1 MAKASMKPSRTER
14 SERAKVIHTEL
25 DETAALMNSM
35 QAQVLARVIEA
46 KAWNIH
52 RDCDGFS
59 ALREWLVST
68 FDFHLRVAADLAA
81 IARTAGKFQVLTET
95 ATSAAARIDR
105 VAAAVRRLD
114 ATKALRVYA
123 RAPYQ
128 EPVPSPFD
136 AEVSCPT
143 PEHLIAQYCIHA
155 TVKDVHAQLDELQ
168 AALDS
173 GEELLDGLGQQSL
186 QRLDLVETENGMFV
200 LSGLLSADT
209 GKLFA
214 KLLTT
219 AVPPPRQDEV
229 DQDGC
234 LPPAANRRAEA
245 FHQMVAAHG
254 ADPDAAK
261 RHGHTATL
269 HLSVDIDTLA
279 GHDTGRVATLEGD
292 PISLGKARLLACE
305 GLVIPNVFN
314 YRTGEAIELGRALRL
329 PNSAL
334 RRKLELEQPGGCAWT
349 GCHAPVQWTEAHH
362 IRHWA
367 NGGPTVAENLIL
379 LCRFHHG
386 RIHTPGWTITKTG
399 PGKALIVHHDGHED
413 TDPDLKCGCAD
424 WRTDTDL
431 DADFA
436 EDIANAFPTGL
447 YPEEWSETLK
457 PDLEAVAEQ
466 AETEQVMAAA
476 KTARAK
482 ARARFTTPTP
492 DPATALEPASAP
504 APEPG
509 QGQGYETSTPL
520 TEPRRA
526 CDLVSAAPALDYRPP
541 PVLTRPLRDAVVGKG
556 PHRSPARNRQ
566 RLRAPSHAQAPNR
579 TTSHPVPA
587 SRQNSIRPGTSPPT
601 ASATADRL
609 HRPPATAFV
618 AAIAQPGQPQHRPRQ
633 RTGGHCR
640 AQQATP
646 PDHSSAYSKH
656 PPPPP
661 RHLVIAA
668 IAQNDHHA
676 RPSPPTPPR
685 PLPGPAG
692 HPAGPHRH
700 EDSHVHAVSS
710 TGRCVVTG
718 YSLLATRYWC
728 GLTLYRSQIRSL
740 LPSRSVAVNHRQDC
754 SSPLTPLTSLPP
766 SFRSFSVVSRSS
778 TIRLHVAHAR
788 PGFAAMPLAGPS
800 SVSLRTGSPVSNT
813 AAWASLLATFKP
825 NADAYHSAAAAGSL
839 TGTNALP
846 ICVMTRTYPA
856 GPIPAHSVFSG
867 APGRPRRPPAR
878 TRPRSPTRSSTS

>member
-1 MAKASMKPSRTER
+1 MAKATRTPSRT
-14 SERAKVIHTEL
+14 ERAKVIHTTL
-25 DETAALMNSM
+25 DDAAATINALH
-35 QAQVLARVIEA
+35 ARVLSEVIEA

-59 ALREWLVST
+59 ALREWLVAT

-81 IARTAGKFQVLTET
+81 IARTAGKFTVLAET

-123 RAPYQ
+123 RTPYK

-229 DQDGC
+229 DADGS

-245 FHQMVAAHG
+245 FHQMIAAHG
-254 ADPDAAK
+254 ADPHAAK
-261 RHGHTATL
+261 RHGHTAML
-269 HLSVDIDTLA
+269 HLSVDIETLA
-279 GHDTGRVATLEGD
+279 GEDTGRVPTLEGD

-334 RRKLELEQPGGCAWT
+334 RRKLELEQPGGCAWS
-349 GCHAPVQWTEAHH
+349 GCLAPVQWTEAHH

-386 RIHTPGWTITKTG
+386 RIHTPGWTIQKTG

-413 TDPDLKCGCAD
+413 TDPDLKCGCSD
-424 WRTDTDL
+424 WRTDADL

-457 PDLEAVAEQ
+457 PDLEAAAEQ
-466 AETEQVMAAA
+466 AETEQVMGAA
-476 KTARAK
+476 KAARAK
-482 ARARFTTPTP
+482 VRARFTTPTP
-492 DPATALEPASAP
+492 RPEPATEPEPASAP
-504 APEPG
+504 APEPEPGQG
-509 QGQGYETSTPL
+509 QGQGYETATPL
-520 TEPRRA
+520 TEPRRTH
-526 CDLVSAAPALDYRPP
+526 DLASAAPAPDYGPP
-541 PVLTRPLRDAVVGKG
+541 PFLGRPSRDAVAGKA
-556 PHRSPARNRQ
+556 PHRAPARNRQ
-566 RLRAPSHAQAPNR
+566 RLRAHPHAHTPNR
-579 TTSHPVPA
+579 TTGHPA
-587 SRQNSIRPGTSPPT
+587 SAAQPEPSATRHGTTDHPRDEQPDTSPP
-601 ASATADRL
+601 
-609 HRPPATAFV
+609 PTAFV
-618 AAIAQPGQPQHRPRQ
+618 AAIAQ
-633 RTGGHCR
+633 
-640 AQQATP
+640 
-646 PDHSSAYSKH
+646 
-656 PPPPP
+656 
-661 RHLVIAA
+661 
-668 IAQNDHHA
+668 NDHHT
-676 RPSPPTPPR
+676 RPFPPTPPR
-685 PLPGPAG
+685 PLQVSAG
-692 HPAGPHRH
+692 RPP
-700 EDSHVHAVSS
+700 
-710 TGRCVVTG
+710 
-718 YSLLATRYWC
+718 
-728 GLTLYRSQIRSL
+728 
-740 LPSRSVAVNHRQDC
+740 
-754 SSPLTPLTSLPP
+754 PLTTAPPTTVDSPPLGFTPGIKPGTKQDDRCKRLYIMSHACNHEVCMTQIAQQTS
-766 SFRSFSVVSRSS
+766 SGRSR
-778 TIRLHVAHAR
+778 
-788 PGFAAMPLAGPS
+788 
-800 SVSLRTGSPVSNT
+800 
-813 AAWASLLATFKP
+813 
-825 NADAYHSAAAAGSL
+825 
-839 TGTNALP
+839 
-846 ICVMTRTYPA
+846 
-856 GPIPAHSVFSG
+856 
-867 APGRPRRPPAR
+867 
-878 TRPRSPTRSSTS
+878 

>member
-1 MAKASMKPSRTER
+1 MKPSKTERTER
-14 SERAKVIHTEL
+14 AAAIHTNL
-25 DETAALMNSM
+25 DEAAALMNSVH
-35 QAQVLARVIEA
+35 ARVLSDVIEA

-81 IARTAGKFQVLTET
+81 IARTAGKFTVLAET

-123 RAPYQ
+123 RAPYK

-136 AEVSCPT
+136 ADTLCPT

-168 AALDS
+168 AALDN

-245 FHQMVAAHG
+245 FHQVLAAHG
-254 ADPDAAK
+254 ADPNAAK
-261 RHGHTATL
+261 RHGHTTTL
-269 HLSVDIDTLA
+269 HLSVDIETLA
-279 GHDTGRVATLEGD
+279 GEDTGRVATLEGD

-334 RRKLELEQPGGCAWT
+334 RRKLELEQPGGCAWS
-349 GCHAPVQWTEAHH
+349 GCLAPVQWTEAHH
-362 IRHWA
+362 IVHWA
-367 NGGPTVAENLIL
+367 NGGPTVAENLVL

-399 PGKALIVHHDGHED
+399 PGKALIVHHEGHED

-431 DADFA
+431 DADFTD
-436 EDIANAFPTGL
+436 DIANAFPTGL

-457 PDLEAVAEQ
+457 PDLEAAAEQ
-466 AETEQVMAAA
+466 AETEQVIAAA

-492 DPATALEPASAP
+492 TPQPATEPEPASPP
-504 APEPG
+504 APGKGQRPG
-509 QGQGYETSTPL
+509 YGTSTPL
-520 TEPRRA
+520 TEATRSR
-526 CDLVSAAPALDYRPP
+526 DLASAAPAPAPDYGPP
-541 PVLTRPLRDAVVGKG
+541 PFLICPLRDAVAGKA

-566 RLRAPSHAQAPNR
+566 RLRALSRAYQPPKPAPSALDPSYAPPDR
-579 TTSHPVPA
+579 TTHRPSTAAPSRPHATEHRPQSYPNTAAQPGPRA
-587 SRQNSIRPGTSPPT
+587 SPTRPHRP
-601 ASATADRL
+601 ASATTT
-609 HRPPATAFV
+609 RPPP
-618 AAIAQPGQPQHRPRQ
+618 AA
-633 RTGGHCR
+633 
-640 AQQATP
+640 
-646 PDHSSAYSKH
+646 
-656 PPPPP
+656 
-661 RHLVIAA
+661 L
-668 IAQNDHHA
+668 
-676 RPSPPTPPR
+676 
-685 PLPGPAG
+685 LF
-692 HPAGPHRH
+692 
-700 EDSHVHAVSS
+700 
-710 TGRCVVTG
+710 
-718 YSLLATRYWC
+718 SLLQRRT
-728 GLTLYRSQIRSL
+728 
-740 LPSRSVAVNHRQDC
+740 V
-754 SSPLTPLTSLPP
+754 
-766 SFRSFSVVSRSS
+766 
-778 TIRLHVAHAR
+778 LH
-788 PGFAAMPLAGPS
+788 L
-800 SVSLRTGSPVSNT
+800 
-813 AAWASLLATFKP
+813 
-825 NADAYHSAAAAGSL
+825 
-839 TGTNALP
+839 
-846 ICVMTRTYPA
+846 
-856 GPIPAHSVFSG
+856 
-867 APGRPRRPPAR
+867 RRPPMTPLPFPASTGH
-878 TRPRSPTRSSTS
+878 TRHRVEPLQPSFASLPELEVALDDSG

>member
-1 MAKASMKPSRTER
+1 MAKASMKTSRTER
-14 SERAKVIHTEL
+14 SERAQAIHTNL
-25 DETAALMNSM
+25 DSAAAMIN
-35 QAQVLARVIEA
+35 QVHAKVLADVIEA

-59 ALREWLVST
+59 ALREWLVAT

-95 ATSAAARIDR
+95 ATSARARIDR

-123 RAPYQ
+123 RTPYR

-136 AEVSCPT
+136 AETFCPT

-229 DQDGC
+229 DADGC

-245 FHQMVAAHG
+245 FHQVLAAHG
-254 ADPDAAK
+254 ADPNAAK
-261 RHGHTATL
+261 RHGHTAIL
-269 HLSVDIDTLA
+269 HLSVDIETLA
-279 GHDTGRVATLEGD
+279 GDDTGRVPTLEGD

-329 PNSAL
+329 PSSAL
-334 RRKLELEQPGGCAWT
+334 RRKLELEQPGGCAWS
-349 GCHAPVQWTEAHH
+349 GCLAPVQWTEAHH

-386 RIHTPGWTITKTG
+386 RIHTPGWSITKTG
-399 PGKALIVHHDGHED
+399 PGKALIVHHEGHED

-431 DADFA
+431 DLDFA

-457 PDLEAVAEQ
+457 PDLEAAAER

-476 KTARAK
+476 KAARAK

-492 DPATALEPASAP
+492 RPEPEPAS

-509 QGQGYETSTPL
+509 QGQRREYGTSTPL
-520 TEPRRA
+520 TEAMRTH
-526 CDLVSAAPALDYRPP
+526 DLASAAPAPDYGPP
-541 PVLTRPLRDAVVGKG
+541 PFLTCPLRDAVAGKA
-556 PHRSPARNRQ
+556 PHRSPARNRTPGSSPFPCPHPEPDH
-566 RLRAPSHAQAPNR
+566 RSPRIRRPASPSPTRHEPTDHLRDGRPPPPSTCHSFCRRHSAERPSHP
-579 TTSHPVPA
+579 PVPA
-587 SRQNSIRPGTSPPT
+587 NAPASIAG
-601 ASATADRL
+601 L
-609 HRPPATAFV
+609 N
-618 AAIAQPGQPQHRPRQ
+618 
-633 RTGGHCR
+633 RT
-640 AQQATP
+640 P
-646 PDHSSAYSKH
+646 
-656 PPPPP
+656 
-661 RHLVIAA
+661 
-668 IAQNDHHA
+668 A
-676 RPSPPTPPR
+676 RP
-685 PLPGPAG
+685 
-692 HPAGPHRH
+692 H
-700 EDSHVHAVSS
+700 
-710 TGRCVVTG
+710 
-718 YSLLATRYWC
+718 
-728 GLTLYRSQIRSL
+728 
-740 LPSRSVAVNHRQDC
+740 
-754 SSPLTPLTSLPP
+754 
-766 SFRSFSVVSRSS
+766 
-778 TIRLHVAHAR
+778 
-788 PGFAAMPLAGPS
+788 
-800 SVSLRTGSPVSNT
+800 
-813 AAWASLLATFKP
+813 
-825 NADAYHSAAAAGSL
+825 
-839 TGTNALP
+839 
-846 ICVMTRTYPA
+846 
-856 GPIPAHSVFSG
+856 
-867 APGRPRRPPAR
+867 RRPPQPA
-878 TRPRSPTRSSTS
+878 TPTVPPPHHRCLGAE

>member
-1 MAKASMKPSRTER
+1 MAKATRKPSRTER
-14 SERAKVIHTEL
+14 SERAAAIHTHL
-25 DETAALMNSM
+25 DEAAALMNS
-35 QAQVLARVIEA
+35 VHARVLSDVIDA

-81 IARTAGKFQVLTET
+81 IARTAGKFTVLAET

-123 RAPYQ
+123 RTPYK

-136 AEVSCPT
+136 VETLCPT

-229 DQDGC
+229 DADGS

-245 FHQMVAAHG
+245 FHQVLAAHG
-254 ADPDAAK
+254 NDPHAAK

-349 GCHAPVQWTEAHH
+349 GCLAPVQWTEAHH

-399 PGKALIVHHDGHED
+399 PGKALIVHHEGHED
-413 TDPDLKCGCAD
+413 TDPDLTCGCAD
-424 WRTDTDL
+424 WRTDADL
-431 DADFA
+431 DADFSD
-436 EDIANAFPTGL
+436 DIANAFPTGL

-457 PDLEAVAEQ
+457 PDLEAAAEQ

-482 ARARFTTPTP
+482 LRARFTTPTP
-492 DPATALEPASAP
+492 RPEPATEPEPASAP
-504 APEPG
+504 TPDPE
-509 QGQGYETSTPL
+509 QGQRREYETSTPL
-520 TEPRRA
+520 TEAKQIREP
-526 CDLVSAAPALDYRPP
+526 VGAAPAPDYGPP
-541 PVLTRPLRDAVVGKG
+541 PVLTRPLRDAVAGKT
-556 PHRSPARNRQ
+556 PHRPPARNRQ
-566 RLRAPSHAQAPNR
+566 RLRAHSHAHTPNR
-579 TTSHPVPA
+579 TTDPSNPPRSQSQSDPA
-587 SRQNSIRPGTSPPT
+587 RH
-601 ASATADRL
+601 
-609 HRPPATAFV
+609 HRPPPRRPTRHQPTSHRFCRRHS
-618 AAIAQPGQPQHRPRQ
+618 AAGPS
-633 RTGGHCR
+633 T
-640 AQQATP
+640 TP
-646 PDHSSAYSKH
+646 T
-656 PPPPP
+656 
-661 RHLVIAA
+661 
-668 IAQNDHHA
+668 
-676 RPSPPTPPR
+676 PPTPPR
-685 PLPGPAG
+685 PLPDSTGDPAR
-692 HPAGPHRH
+692 PHRVPH
-700 EDSHVHAVSS
+700 GPGAFRR
-710 TGRCVVTG
+710 T
-718 YSLLATRYWC
+718 
-728 GLTLYRSQIRSL
+728 
-740 LPSRSVAVNHRQDC
+740 SRRGG
-754 SSPLTPLTSLPP
+754 
-766 SFRSFSVVSRSS
+766 
-778 TIRLHVAHAR
+778 TI
-788 PGFAAMPLAGPS
+788 AANFV
-800 SVSLRTGSPVSNT
+800 VSLR
-813 AAWASLLATFKP
+813 WLL
-825 NADAYHSAAAAGSL
+825 
-839 TGTNALP
+839 
-846 ICVMTRTYPA
+846 V
-856 GPIPAHSVFSG
+856 
-867 APGRPRRPPAR
+867 RP
-878 TRPRSPTRSSTS
+878 

>member
-1 MAKASMKPSRTER
+1 MAKASMKPSKTERTER
-14 SERAKVIHTEL
+14 AQAIHTHL
-25 DETAALMNSM
+25 DEAAALMNS
-35 QAQVLARVIEA
+35 VHARVLSDVIDA

-81 IARTAGKFQVLTET
+81 IARTAGKFTVLAET

-123 RAPYQ
+123 RTPCK

-136 AEVSCPT
+136 ADILCPT

-229 DQDGC
+229 DQDGS

-254 ADPDAAK
+254 ADPNAAK
-261 RHGHTATL
+261 RHGHTAML
-269 HLSVDIDTLA
+269 HLSVDIETLA
-279 GHDTGRVATLEGD
+279 GEDTGRVATLEGD

-334 RRKLELEQPGGCAWT
+334 RRKLELEQPGGCAWS
-349 GCHAPVQWTEAHH
+349 GCLAPVQWTEAHH

-386 RIHTPGWTITKTG
+386 RIHTPGWTIQKTG

-413 TDPDLKCGCAD
+413 TDPDLTCGCSD
-424 WRTDTDL
+424 WRTDADL

-457 PDLEAVAEQ
+457 PDLEAAAEQ

-476 KTARAK
+476 KAARAK

-492 DPATALEPASAP
+492 QSETE
-504 APEPG
+504 PEP
-509 QGQGYETSTPL
+509 ETGTGTESSARTGPEPSTPL
-520 TEPRRA
+520 TEPKWTHS
-526 CDLVSAAPALDYRPP
+526 LVSAAPAPDYGPP
-541 PVLTRPLRDAVVGKG
+541 PFLGRPSRDAVAGKA
-556 PHRSPARNRQ
+556 PHRSPARTGDRV
-566 RLRAPSHAQAPNR
+566 RAHPHAPSPNR
-579 TTSHPVPA
+579 TTSHP
-587 SRQNSIRPGTSPPT
+587 
-601 ASATADRL
+601 ASA
-609 HRPPATAFV
+609 
-618 AAIAQPGQPQHRPRQ
+618 
-633 RTGGHCR
+633 
-640 AQQATP
+640 
-646 PDHSSAYSKH
+646 
-656 PPPPP
+656 
-661 RHLVIAA
+661 
-668 IAQNDHHA
+668 
-676 RPSPPTPPR
+676 
-685 PLPGPAG
+685 
-692 HPAGPHRH
+692 
-700 EDSHVHAVSS
+700 
-710 TGRCVVTG
+710 
-718 YSLLATRYWC
+718 
-728 GLTLYRSQIRSL
+728 
-740 LPSRSVAVNHRQDC
+740 
-754 SSPLTPLTSLPP
+754 
-766 SFRSFSVVSRSS
+766 
-778 TIRLHVAHAR
+778 
-788 PGFAAMPLAGPS
+788 AGPS
-800 SVSLRTGSPVSNT
+800 SAQPGT
-813 AAWASLLATFKP
+813 A
-825 NADAYHSAAAAGSL
+825 
-839 TGTNALP
+839 
-846 ICVMTRTYPA
+846 
-856 GPIPAHSVFSG
+856 
-867 APGRPRRPPAR
+867 PPA
-878 TRPRSPTRSSTS
+878 TSAPTSQRHPTCHRFCRRLGAE

>member
-1 MAKASMKPSRTER
+1 MATASMKPSRTER
-14 SERAKVIHTEL
+14 TERAAAIHTHL
-25 DETAALMNSM
+25 DEAAAMIN
-35 QAQVLARVIEA
+35 QAHAKVLADVIEA

-59 ALREWLVST
+59 ALREWLVAT

-81 IARTAGKFQVLTET
+81 IARTAGKFTILAQT

-123 RAPYQ
+123 RTPYR

-136 AEVSCPT
+136 ADTRCPT

-245 FHQMVAAHG
+245 FHQVLAAHG
-254 ADPDAAK
+254 ADPNAAK

-269 HLSVDIDTLA
+269 HLSVDIETLA
-279 GHDTGRVATLEGD
+279 GEDTGRVPTLEGD

-334 RRKLELEQPGGCAWT
+334 RRKLELEQPGGCAWS
-349 GCHAPVQWTEAHH
+349 GCLAPVQWTEAHH

-399 PGKALIVHHDGHED
+399 PGKALIVHHEGHED
-413 TDPDLKCGCAD
+413 TDPDLTCGCAD

-431 DADFA
+431 DQGFA

-457 PDLEAVAEQ
+457 PDLEAAAEQ

-476 KTARAK
+476 KAARAK

-492 DPATALEPASAP
+492 QPETAPEPASAP
-504 APEPG
+504 EPGQG

-520 TEPRRA
+520 TEAKQIREP
-526 CDLVSAAPALDYRPP
+526 VGAAPAPDYGPP
-541 PVLTRPLRDAVVGKG
+541 PVLTRPLRDAVAGKA
-556 PHRSPARNRQ
+556 PHTRPARNRQ
-566 RLRAPSHAQAPNR
+566 RLRVHSHARTPNR
-579 TTSHPVPA
+579 TTSNANTRRAA
-587 SRQNSIRPGTSPPT
+587 SPNPTRHGTTDHLRNEQPDTS
-601 ASATADRL
+601 
-609 HRPPATAFV
+609 PPATAFI
-618 AAIAQPGQPQHRPRQ
+618 AAPAQPSPPRHRSRQ

-640 AQQATP
+640 P
-646 PDHSSAYSKH
+646 
-656 PPPPP
+656 
-661 RHLVIAA
+661 
-668 IAQNDHHA
+668 
-676 RPSPPTPPR
+676 
-685 PLPGPAG
+685 
-692 HPAGPHRH
+692 
-700 EDSHVHAVSS
+700 
-710 TGRCVVTG
+710 
-718 YSLLATRYWC
+718 
-728 GLTLYRSQIRSL
+728 
-740 LPSRSVAVNHRQDC
+740 
-754 SSPLTPLTSLPP
+754 
-766 SFRSFSVVSRSS
+766 
-778 TIRLHVAHAR
+778 
-788 PGFAAMPLAGPS
+788 PLAIPGAHRS
-800 SVSLRTGSPVSNT
+800 R
-813 AAWASLLATFKP
+813 
-825 NADAYHSAAAAGSL
+825 HSG
-839 TGTNALP
+839 
-846 ICVMTRTYPA
+846 Y
-856 GPIPAHSVFSG
+856 
-867 APGRPRRPPAR
+867 
-878 TRPRSPTRSSTS
+878 

>member
-1 MAKASMKPSRTER
+1 MAKASTKPSRTER
-14 SERAKVIHTEL
+14 SERAKVIHTDL
-25 DETAALMNSM
+25 DEAASLINSAH
-35 QAQVLARVIEA
+35 AQVLARVIEA

-68 FDFHLRVAADLAA
+68 FDFHLRTAADLAA
-81 IARTAGKFQVLTET
+81 IARTAGKFTVLADT

-123 RAPYQ
+123 RTPYK

-136 AEVSCPT
+136 AETLCAT
-143 PEHLIAQYCIHA
+143 PEHLIAEYCVHA

-200 LSGLLSADT
+200 LSGLLSSDT

-219 AVPPPRQDEV
+219 ALPPPRQGELDE
-229 DQDGC
+229 DGC

-245 FHQMVAAHG
+245 FHQVLAAHG
-254 ADPDAAK
+254 ADPHAAK
-261 RHGHTATL
+261 RHGHTAIL
-269 HLSVDIDTLA
+269 HLSVDIETLA
-279 GHDTGRVATLEGD
+279 GEDTGRVATLEGD

-334 RRKLELEQPGGCAWT
+334 RRKLELEQPGGCAWS
-349 GCHAPVQWTEAHH
+349 GCLAPVQWTEAHH
-362 IRHWA
+362 IRHWV

-386 RIHTPGWTITKTG
+386 RIHTPGWSIQKTG

-413 TDPDLKCGCAD
+413 TDPDLKCGCSD

-431 DADFA
+431 DLGFA

-457 PDLEAVAEQ
+457 PDLEAAAER

-476 KTARAK
+476 KAARAK

-492 DPATALEPASAP
+492 QPETEPEPASAP
-504 APEPG
+504 ELG
-509 QGQGYETSTPL
+509 QGQRREYETSAAL
-520 TEPRRA
+520 TEAKRIREPVR
-526 CDLVSAAPALDYRPP
+526 AAPAPDYGPP
-541 PVLTRPLRDAVVGKG
+541 PFLTRPLREAVAGKA

-566 RLRAPSHAQAPNR
+566 RLRALLHAQAQNR
-579 TTSHPVPA
+579 TTNHPESAAQPE
-587 SRQNSIRPGTSPPT
+587 P
-601 ASATADRL
+601 SATRHGTTCHIRDGR
-609 HRPPATAFV
+609 
-618 AAIAQPGQPQHRPRQ
+618 
-633 RTGGHCR
+633 
-640 AQQATP
+640 
-646 PDHSSAYSKH
+646 
-656 PPPPP
+656 PPPPSTCS
-661 RHLVIAA
+661 RFCRRLSAA
-668 IAQNDHHA
+668 G
-676 RPSPPTPPR
+676 PSTTPIPPTHPP

-692 HPAGPHRH
+692 HPPDH
-700 EDSHVHAVSS
+700 
-710 TGRCVVTG
+710 TGANFRD
-718 YSLLATRYWC
+718 
-728 GLTLYRSQIRSL
+728 
-740 LPSRSVAVNHRQDC
+740 LP
-754 SSPLTPLTSLPP
+754 
-766 SFRSFSVVSRSS
+766 
-778 TIRLHVAHAR
+778 
-788 PGFAAMPLAGPS
+788 
-800 SVSLRTGSPVSNT
+800 
-813 AAWASLLATFKP
+813 
-825 NADAYHSAAAAGSL
+825 
-839 TGTNALP
+839 
-846 ICVMTRTYPA
+846 
-856 GPIPAHSVFSG
+856 
-867 APGRPRRPPAR
+867 
-878 TRPRSPTRSSTS
+878 

>member
-1 MAKASMKPSRTER
+1 MAKTSMKPSRTER
-14 SERAKVIHTEL
+14 SERAKVIHTDL
-25 DETAALMNSM
+25 DEAASLINSVH
-35 QAQVLARVIEA
+35 AEVLRRVIEA

-68 FDFHLRVAADLAA
+68 FDFHLRTAADLAA
-81 IARTAGKFQVLTET
+81 IARTAGKFTVLAET

-123 RAPYQ
+123 RTPYK

-200 LSGLLSADT
+200 LSGLLSSDT

-245 FHQMVAAHG
+245 FHQVLAAHG
-254 ADPDAAK
+254 SDPNAAK
-261 RHGHTATL
+261 RHGHTAIL
-269 HLSVDIDTLA
+269 HLSVDIETLA
-279 GHDTGRVATLEGD
+279 GEDTGRVATLEGD

-314 YRTGEAIELGRALRL
+314 YRTGDAIELGRALRL

-349 GCHAPVQWTEAHH
+349 GCLAPVQWTEAHH

-386 RIHTPGWTITKTG
+386 RIHTPGWSITKTG

-431 DADFA
+431 DLGFA

-447 YPEEWSETLK
+447 YPEEWSEALK
-457 PDLEAVAEQ
+457 PDLEAAAEQ
-466 AETEQVMAAA
+466 AETAQFMAAA
-476 KTARAK
+476 KAARAK

-492 DPATALEPASAP
+492 TPTPTPNPATEPEPASAP
-504 APEPG
+504 APEPEP
-509 QGQGYETSTPL
+509 GQGYETAIPSNEAKRSREPVGATPTPDYGLPPFL
-520 TEPRRA
+520 T
-526 CDLVSAAPALDYRPP
+526 C
-541 PVLTRPLRDAVVGKG
+541 PLRDTVAGKA

-566 RLRAPSHAQAPNR
+566 RLRAHSHAHTPNR
-579 TTSHPVPA
+579 TTSNANTRRQASPSPTRHGPTDHRRDEQQPHPTRHRFYRRHCAERPSHPPVPA
-587 SRQNSIRPGTSPPT
+587 NAP
-601 ASATADRL
+601 
-609 HRPPATAFV
+609 
-618 AAIAQPGQPQHRPRQ
+618 AAIAGLNRP
-633 RTGGHCR
+633 
-640 AQQATP
+640 P
-646 PDHSSAYSKH
+646 PDHTGTNSRH
-656 PPPPP
+656 PPLPAPPP
-661 RHLVIAA
+661 HHRCHCAERPSHPPVPANTWAA
-668 IAQNDHHA
+668 I
-676 RPSPPTPPR
+676 S
-685 PLPGPAG
+685 G
-692 HPAGPHRH
+692 
-700 EDSHVHAVSS
+700 
-710 TGRCVVTG
+710 
-718 YSLLATRYWC
+718 
-728 GLTLYRSQIRSL
+728 
-740 LPSRSVAVNHRQDC
+740 LPSR
-754 SSPLTPLTSLPP
+754 
-766 SFRSFSVVSRSS
+766 
-778 TIRLHVAHAR
+778 LHPRGR
-788 PGFAAMPLAGPS
+788 PHPS
-800 SVSLRTGSPVSNT
+800 SAKVSEGGGQSPNS
-813 AAWASLLATFKP
+813 
-825 NADAYHSAAAAGSL
+825 SL
-839 TGTNALP
+839 T
-846 ICVMTRTYPA
+846 R
-856 GPIPAHSVFSG
+856 
-867 APGRPRRPPAR
+867 
-878 TRPRSPTRSSTS
+878 

>member
-14 SERAKVIHTEL
+14 SERAKVIHTDL
-25 DETAALMNSM
+25 DEAASLINSVH
-35 QAQVLARVIEA
+35 AGVLRRVIEA

-59 ALREWLVST
+59 ALREWLVAT

-81 IARTAGKFQVLTET
+81 IARTAGKFQVLAET
-95 ATSAAARIDR
+95 ATSARARIDR

-123 RAPYQ
+123 RTPYK

-136 AEVSCPT
+136 AETLCAT

-219 AVPPPRQDEV
+219 AVPPPRQDEL
-229 DQDGC
+229 DEDGC

-245 FHQMVAAHG
+245 FHQVLAAHG
-254 ADPDAAK
+254 ADPNAAK
-261 RHGHTATL
+261 RHGHTAIL
-269 HLSVDIDTLA
+269 HLSVDIETLA
-279 GHDTGRVATLEGD
+279 GEDTGRVATLEGD

-334 RRKLELEQPGGCAWT
+334 RRKLELEQPGGCAWN
-349 GCHAPVQWTEAHH
+349 GCLAPVQWTEAHH

-386 RIHTPGWTITKTG
+386 RIHTPGWTIQKTG
-399 PGKALIVHHDGHED
+399 PGKALIVHHEGHED
-413 TDPDLKCGCAD
+413 TDPDLKCGCSD

-431 DADFA
+431 DLGFA

-457 PDLEAVAEQ
+457 PDLEAAAEQ

-476 KTARAK
+476 KAARAK

-492 DPATALEPASAP
+492 QPETEPEPPSAP
-504 APEPG
+504 TPEPEPEPEP
-509 QGQGYETSTPL
+509 GYETSTPL
-520 TEPRRA
+520 PEPRRA
-526 CDLVSAAPALDYRPP
+526 CDLVSAAPAPDYGPP
-541 PVLTRPLRDAVVGKG
+541 PVLTRPLRDVVAGKA

-566 RLRAPSHAQAPNR
+566 RLRALHHAQTPNR
-579 TTSHPVPA
+579 HTNHPAPGSRLPA
-587 SRQNSIRPGTSPPT
+587 PGSRLPAPGSRLPAPGSRLQVNANPTRPDPARHGT
-601 ASATADRL
+601 A
-609 HRPPATAFV
+609 PPATSA
-618 AAIAQPGQPQHRPRQ
+618 
-633 RTGGHCR
+633 
-640 AQQATP
+640 P
-646 PDHSSAYSKH
+646 PD
-656 PPPPP
+656 
-661 RHLVIAA
+661 
-668 IAQNDHHA
+668 
-676 RPSPPTPPR
+676 RPSPAATCFC
-685 PLPGPAG
+685 
-692 HPAGPHRH
+692 
-700 EDSHVHAVSS
+700 
-710 TGRCVVTG
+710 RC
-718 YSLLATRYWC
+718 
-728 GLTLYRSQIRSL
+728 
-740 LPSRSVAVNHRQDC
+740 P
-754 SSPLTPLTSLPP
+754 
-766 SFRSFSVVSRSS
+766 
-778 TIRLHVAHAR
+778 
-788 PGFAAMPLAGPS
+788 
-800 SVSLRTGSPVSNT
+800 
-813 AAWASLLATFKP
+813 
-825 NADAYHSAAAAGSL
+825 
-839 TGTNALP
+839 
-846 ICVMTRTYPA
+846 
-856 GPIPAHSVFSG
+856 
-867 APGRPRRPPAR
+867 
-878 TRPRSPTRSSTS
+878 

>member
-14 SERAKVIHTEL
+14 TERAAAIHTDL
-25 DETAALMNSM
+25 DEAAAAINALH
-35 QAQVLARVIEA
+35 ADILARVIEA

-68 FDFHLRVAADLAA
+68 FDFHLRTAADLAA

-95 ATSAAARIDR
+95 ATSARARIDR

-123 RAPYQ
+123 RTPYK

-136 AEVSCPT
+136 ADTRCPT

-168 AALDS
+168 AALDN
-173 GEELLDGLGQQSL
+173 GQELLDGLGQQSL

-245 FHQMVAAHG
+245 FHQVLAAHG
-254 ADPDAAK
+254 ADPNAAK
-261 RHGHTATL
+261 RHGHTAIL
-269 HLSVDIDTLA
+269 HLSVGIETLA
-279 GHDTGRVATLEGD
+279 GEDTGRVPTLEGD

-349 GCHAPVQWTEAHH
+349 GCLAPVQWTEAHH

-386 RIHTPGWTITKTG
+386 RIHTPGWTMQKTG

-413 TDPDLKCGCAD
+413 TDPDLTCGCSD

-436 EDIANAFPTGL
+436 DDIANAFPTGL

-457 PDLEAVAEQ
+457 PDLEAAAEQ
-466 AETEQVMAAA
+466 ADLEDALAAA
-476 KTARAK
+476 KAARAK
-482 ARARFTTPTP
+482 LRARFTTPTP
-492 DPATALEPASAP
+492 RPEPATEPEPAS

-509 QGQGYETSTPL
+509 QGQRREYETATPFG
-520 TEPRRA
+520 EPRRTR
-526 CDLVSAAPALDYRPP
+526 DLASAIPAPDYGPP
-541 PVLTRPLRDAVVGKG
+541 PFLIRPLRDAVAGKA
-556 PHRSPARNRQ
+556 PHRAPARSRQ
-566 RLRAPSHAQAPNR
+566 RLRAHSHARSPNR
-579 TTSHPVPA
+579 TTSNANTRHQASPSPTRHGTTDHPRA
-587 SRQNSIRPGTSPPT
+587 
-601 ASATADRL
+601 A
-609 HRPPATAFV
+609 RPP
-618 AAIAQPGQPQHRPRQ
+618 QP
-633 RTGGHCR
+633 
-640 AQQATP
+640 
-646 PDHSSAYSKH
+646 S
-656 PPPPP
+656 
-661 RHLVIAA
+661 RHLLLSLPIV
-668 IAQNDHHA
+668 QGDHHV
-676 RPSPPTPPR
+676 RPFPPTPPR

-692 HPAGPHRH
+692 PRP
-700 EDSHVHAVSS
+700 
-710 TGRCVVTG
+710 TTTTPMT
-718 YSLLATRYWC
+718 ATD
-728 GLTLYRSQIRSL
+728 
-740 LPSRSVAVNHRQDC
+740 P
-754 SSPLTPLTSLPP
+754 
-766 SFRSFSVVSRSS
+766 
-778 TIRLHVAHAR
+778 
-788 PGFAAMPLAGPS
+788 
-800 SVSLRTGSPVSNT
+800 
-813 AAWASLLATFKP
+813 
-825 NADAYHSAAAAGSL
+825 
-839 TGTNALP
+839 
-846 ICVMTRTYPA
+846 
-856 GPIPAHSVFSG
+856 G
-867 APGRPRRPPAR
+867 APGPLIVAALAQNDHHAHPFQPTPPQPFQA
-878 TRPRSPTRSSTS
+878 S

>member
-14 SERAKVIHTEL
+14 TERAKVIHTDL
-25 DETAALMNSM
+25 DEAASLINSVH
-35 QAQVLARVIEA
+35 AEVLRRVIEA

-81 IARTAGKFQVLTET
+81 IARTAGKFTVLAET

-114 ATKALRVYA
+114 ATKVLRVYA
-123 RAPYQ
+123 RTPYR

-136 AEVSCPT
+136 ADILCPT

-200 LSGLLSADT
+200 LSGLLSSDT

-229 DQDGC
+229 DQDGS

-245 FHQMVAAHG
+245 FHQVLAAHG
-254 ADPDAAK
+254 ADPNAAK
-261 RHGHTATL
+261 RHGHTAIL
-269 HLSVDIDTLA
+269 HLSVDIETLA
-279 GHDTGRVATLEGD
+279 GEDTGRVPTLEGD

-334 RRKLELEQPGGCAWT
+334 RRKLELEQPGGCAWN
-349 GCHAPVQWTEAHH
+349 GCRAPVQWTEAHH
-362 IRHWA
+362 IVHWA

-413 TDPDLKCGCAD
+413 TDPDLTCGCAD

-431 DADFA
+431 DLGFA

-457 PDLEAVAEQ
+457 PDLEAAAEQ

-476 KTARAK
+476 KAARAK
-482 ARARFTTPTP
+482 LRARFTTPTP
-492 DPATALEPASAP
+492 QHATEPEPPTAP

-509 QGQGYETSTPL
+509 QEQRRAYETATPFG
-520 TEPRRA
+520 EPRRTR
-526 CDLVSAAPALDYRPP
+526 DLASAIPAPDYGPP
-541 PVLTRPLRDAVVGKG
+541 PFLGCPLREAVAGKA
-556 PHRSPARNRQ
+556 PHRSPARNRTPGSSPFPCPGPEPDH
-566 RLRAPSHAQAPNR
+566 RSPRIRRAARPNPTRHEPTDHLRADQPTPPHLPQLLSLPWRR
-579 TTSHPVPA
+579 TTITP
-587 SRQNSIRPGTSPPT
+587 
-601 ASATADRL
+601 D
-609 HRPPATAFV
+609 
-618 AAIAQPGQPQHRPRQ
+618 RPRQ
-633 RTGGHCR
+633 RPRFHCR
-640 AQQATP
+640 SQQAT
-646 PDHSSAYSKH
+646 
-656 PPPPP
+656 
-661 RHLVIAA
+661 AA
-668 IAQNDHHA
+668 
-676 RPSPPTPPR
+676 
-685 PLPGPAG
+685 
-692 HPAGPHRH
+692 
-700 EDSHVHAVSS
+700 
-710 TGRCVVTG
+710 
-718 YSLLATRYWC
+718 
-728 GLTLYRSQIRSL
+728 
-740 LPSRSVAVNHRQDC
+740 
-754 SSPLTPLTSLPP
+754 
-766 SFRSFSVVSRSS
+766 
-778 TIRLHVAHAR
+778 
-788 PGFAAMPLAGPS
+788 
-800 SVSLRTGSPVSNT
+800 
-813 AAWASLLATFKP
+813 
-825 NADAYHSAAAAGSL
+825 SL
-839 TGTNALP
+839 TG
-846 ICVMTRTYPA
+846 
-856 GPIPAHSVFSG
+856 
-867 APGRPRRPPAR
+867 RP
-878 TRPRSPTRSSTS
+878 

>member
-14 SERAKVIHTEL
+14 TERAAAIHTDLNE
-25 DETAALMNSM
+25 AASLINSVH
-35 QAQVLARVIEA
+35 AEVLRRVIEA
-46 KAWNIH
+46 KTWNIH

-68 FDFHLRVAADLAA
+68 FDFHLRTAADLAA
-81 IARTAGKFQVLTET
+81 IARTAGKFTVLAET

-123 RAPYQ
+123 RTPYK

-136 AEVSCPT
+136 AETLCAT
-143 PEHLIAQYCIHA
+143 PEHLIAQYCVHA

-186 QRLDLVETENGMFV
+186 QRLDLVETENGMFI

-229 DQDGC
+229 DADGC

-245 FHQMVAAHG
+245 FHQMVATHG
-254 ADPDAAK
+254 SDPNAAK
-261 RHGHTATL
+261 RHGHTAIL

-279 GHDTGRVATLEGD
+279 GEDTGRVPTLEGD

-349 GCHAPVQWTEAHH
+349 GCLAPVQWTEAHH

-367 NGGPTVAENLIL
+367 NGGPTVAENLVL

-386 RIHTPGWTITKTG
+386 RVHTPGWTIQKTG
-399 PGKALIVHHDGHED
+399 PGKALIVHHEGHED
-413 TDPDLKCGCAD
+413 TDLDLKCGCSD

-431 DADFA
+431 DLGFA

-457 PDLEAVAEQ
+457 PDLEAAAEQ

-476 KTARAK
+476 KAARAK
-482 ARARFTTPTP
+482 LRARFTTPTP
-492 DPATALEPASAP
+492 QPEPASAP
-504 APEPG
+504 APEPE
-509 QGQGYETSTPL
+509 QGQRREYETSTLL
-520 TEPRRA
+520 TEAKRIREP
-526 CDLVSAAPALDYRPP
+526 VGAAPAPDYGPP
-541 PVLTRPLRDAVVGKG
+541 PFLPCPLRDAVAGKA

-566 RLRAPSHAQAPNR
+566 RLRGHPHAHTR
-579 TTSHPVPA
+579 T
-587 SRQNSIRPGTSPPT
+587 G
-601 ASATADRL
+601 
-609 HRPPATAFV
+609 PPATRIPTTRPAPAPPGTAPPTTPALTNQHQPTRHRFCRRLS
-618 AAIAQPGQPQHRPRQ
+618 AAGPATTPTRQRPR
-633 RTGGHCR
+633 GHCR
-640 AQQATP
+640 AQQAPRRTTAAPTP
-646 PDHSSAYSKH
+646 DTRPDHFTT
-656 PPPPP
+656 
-661 RHLVIAA
+661 
-668 IAQNDHHA
+668 
-676 RPSPPTPPR
+676 SP
-685 PLPGPAG
+685 
-692 HPAGPHRH
+692 
-700 EDSHVHAVSS
+700 
-710 TGRCVVTG
+710 
-718 YSLLATRYWC
+718 
-728 GLTLYRSQIRSL
+728 
-740 LPSRSVAVNHRQDC
+740 
-754 SSPLTPLTSLPP
+754 SLP
-766 SFRSFSVVSRSS
+766 
-778 TIRLHVAHAR
+778 
-788 PGFAAMPLAGPS
+788 
-800 SVSLRTGSPVSNT
+800 
-813 AAWASLLATFKP
+813 
-825 NADAYHSAAAAGSL
+825 
-839 TGTNALP
+839 
-846 ICVMTRTYPA
+846 
-856 GPIPAHSVFSG
+856 
-867 APGRPRRPPAR
+867 
-878 TRPRSPTRSSTS
+878 